1 MKLKMMIGAAALG
14 SVLLCSAAC
23 EQTLPIPEY
32 EKVLVL
38 QTNSG
43 KTRIP
48 FKSGKN
54 IHYVPTAKKGG
65 G

>member
-1 MKLKMMIGAAALG
+1 MTIKTIIGAAALG
-14 SVLLCSAAC
+14 AALLCTAAC

-32 EKVLVL
+32 EQVLVL

-54 IHYVPTAKKGG
+54 INAVPTAKKGG

>member
-1 MKLKMMIGAAALG
+1 MRIRMIIGAAALG
-14 SVLLCSAAC
+14 ALLLGTAAC

-38 QTNSG
+38 ETNSG
-43 KTRIP
+43 QTRIP

-54 IHYVPTAKKGG
+54 IHAVPTAKKGG

>member
-1 MKLKMMIGAAALG
+1 MRIRTIMGAAALG
-14 SVLLCSAAC
+14 AVLLGSAAC

-54 IHYVPTAKKGG
+54 IYAAPTAKKGG